1 MRTMVI
7 YLQFLCTLTYMQR
20 ERERKK
26 PFGQGDEMKRDKGG
40 VGGNARFAHSGCSFV
55 RSLHLNE

>member
-26 PFGQGDEMKRDKGG
+26 PFGLGDEMKRDKGG
-40 VGGNARFAHSGCSFV
+40 VGGNARFAHSGC
-55 RSLHLNE
+55 